1 MRITNLAIKN
11 RTAIVVLTAVL
22 VIGGLM
28 SYSSIPKESSPQIEF
43 AMIVITT
50 IYPGASP
57 NDIESII
64 TQEIEREVSVITG
77 IDEIRSTSTE
87 GVSTI
92 VIEFVPDKDVS
103 EAAQEVREKVDLAKP
118 EFPTDVEDPIVS
130 QIDFSDFPIMSVNLL
145 SSGSLARLR
154 DIGEDLQDELDN
166 VKGVTDVDLIGGLE
180 REVQVNVNIA
190 RLQGYGISISDVVET
205 IQAENANIP
214 GG

>member
-118 EFPTDVEDPIVS
+118 EFPSDVEDPIVS
-130 QIDFSDFPIMSVNLL
+130 QDRKSV
-145 SSGSLARLR
+145 
-154 DIGEDLQDELDN
+154 
-166 VKGVTDVDLIGGLE
+166 V
-180 REVQVNVNIA
+180 
-190 RLQGYGISISDVVET
+190 
-205 IQAENANIP
+205 
-214 GG
+214 